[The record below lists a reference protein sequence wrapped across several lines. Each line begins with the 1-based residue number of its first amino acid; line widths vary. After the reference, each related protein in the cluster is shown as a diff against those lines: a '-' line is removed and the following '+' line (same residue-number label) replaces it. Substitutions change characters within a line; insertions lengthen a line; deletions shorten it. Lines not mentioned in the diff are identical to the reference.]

1 MMHVKKIKKPKLR
14 LILRAGLLS
23 HHTEMRMLW
32 NLLLTIT
39 DLLLLLFMSVM
50 PGLTINKVF
59 SMPSAVVAEIMRFLL
74 SAMVT
79 MKNRKKIIGLL
90 RINGEK
96 ALAKKVTSE
105 WEEITEICAI
115 LPVMLFG
122 LAKYSFLTNEYSNEK

>member
-1 MMHVKKIKKPKLR
+1 MMHVKKIKKLKLR
-14 LILRAGLLS
+14 LIFRAGLLS

-74 SAMVT
+74 LAMVT

-96 ALAKKVTSE
+96 GLAKKVTSG

-122 LAKYSFLTNEYSNEK
+122 LAKYSFLTNEYLNRK

>member
-1 MMHVKKIKKPKLR
+1 
-14 LILRAGLLS
+14 
-23 HHTEMRMLW
+23 
-32 NLLLTIT
+32 
-39 DLLLLLFMSVM
+39 
-50 PGLTINKVF
+50 
-59 SMPSAVVAEIMRFLL
+59 
-74 SAMVT
+74 MVT